1 MYEISHGPSWLRPLW
16 RSGRTW
22 PFALQVLI
30 TPSAQTWTWPEQHQA
45 SQVGC
50 SAMTCHINSHHTL
63 TMMNVAGCVTNNACS
78 NLFCDTCILGE
89 PVKDGAR
96 FLFQDLK
103 IVPESQSCLQLLSFS
118 SFSFFLPPQPNP
130 EYMACLEECI
140 DLHWYI
146 RYEGYLSI
154 IQYVCSFTS
163 RHFQLE
169 LQASSNSRGENI
181 DDNAV
186 TCLLF
191 TWCCSNHGAP
201 RSGYTVS
208 ESQSKLH
215 KAIHRFS
222 WLDQRVMQYIRLEII
237 SRCIDSSY
245 PDY

>member
-1 MYEISHGPSWLRPLW
+1 MNLTRTASGQSGGVQRHDMPHQFTSYLDHDECSRLRDEQCMFKSVLWYMYF
-16 RSGRTW
+16 GR
-22 PFALQVLI
+22 
-30 TPSAQTWTWPEQHQA
+30 
-45 SQVGC
+45 
-50 SAMTCHINSHHTL
+50 
-63 TMMNVAGCVTNNACS
+63 
-78 NLFCDTCILGE
+78 
-89 PVKDGAR
+89 AR
-96 FLFQDLK
+96 ERWSMFFFQDLK

-169 LQASSNSRGENI
+169 LQASSKSRGENI
-181 DDNAV
+181 DGNAV

-201 RSGYTVS
+201 GSGYTVS